1 MEYIK
6 SVSEFNELIQN
17 EKVLVD
23 FYAEWCGPCQMLGK
37 VLEEVD
43 KERDD
48 IKIVKV
54 NTDDFLSLA
63 KDFKIMS
70 IPAVKVF
77 EKGKVIKEKVGF
89 MTKDELLEFIDN

>member
-43 KERDD
+43 KEKDD

-77 EKGKVIKEKVGF
+77 ENGKVIKEKVGF
-89 MTKDELLEFIDN
+89 MTKNELLEFIDN

>member
-6 SVSEFNELIQN
+6 SVSEFNKLIQN

-77 EKGKVIKEKVGF
+77 ENGKVIKEKVGF
-89 MTKDELLEFIDN
+89 MTKNELLEFIDN

>member
-77 EKGKVIKEKVGF
+77 ENGKVIKEKVGF
-89 MTKDELLEFIDN
+89 MTKNELLEFIDN

>member
-6 SVSEFNELIQN
+6 SVSEFNALIQN

-77 EKGKVIKEKVGF
+77 ENGKVIKEKVGF
-89 MTKDELLEFIDN
+89 MTKNELLEFIDN

>member
-23 FYAEWCGPCQMLGK
+23 FYAEWCGHCQMLGK

-77 EKGKVIKEKVGF
+77 ENGKVIKEKVGF
-89 MTKDELLEFIDN
+89 MTKNELLEFIDN

>member
-43 KERDD
+43 KEKDD

-77 EKGKVIKEKVGF
+77 ENGKVIEEKVGF
-89 MTKDELLEFIDN
+89 MTKNELLEFIDN

>member
-43 KERDD
+43 KEKDD

-63 KDFKIMS
+63 Y
-70 IPAVKVF
+70 
-77 EKGKVIKEKVGF
+77 
-89 MTKDELLEFIDN
+89 ELLHHPYNIL

>member
-63 KDFKIMS
+63 KEFKIMS

-77 EKGKVIKEKVGF
+77 ENGKVIKEKVGF
-89 MTKDELLEFIDN
+89 MTKNELLEFIDN

>member
-77 EKGKVIKEKVGF
+77 DNGKVIKEKVGF